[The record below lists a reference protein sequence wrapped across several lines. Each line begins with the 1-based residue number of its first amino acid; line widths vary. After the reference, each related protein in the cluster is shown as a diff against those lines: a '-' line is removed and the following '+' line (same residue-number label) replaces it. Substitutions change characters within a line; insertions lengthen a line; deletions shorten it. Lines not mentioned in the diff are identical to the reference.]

1 MPQDS
6 VLKGRLEG
14 FRPAEL
20 LQVMG
25 LNASSGTLH
34 LHSRDDRTGL
44 IYVDAGSIVGSIEL
58 DTEALTL
65 GHVLQQLNMATAAQL
80 DRAYL
85 MQTQDPLGKRIGER
99 LIDLNILGR
108 DQLTIALKTQA
119 LWTLRE
125 MALWREG
132 TYEFRP
138 DEQESVGSG
147 DLHLSTTQV
156 VMEMLRYEG
165 EWNEL
170 AEQLPDGTRTHLA
183 LAPIPP
189 AHRPLKFPSSV
200 WRIVAHVNSQ
210 RSVRRIATAVRQPEE
225 AVARQLATLVRDELL
240 LPVGAT
246 NLPGLPDEAERL
258 SMKNFNL
265 FSLVQRMEQD
275 WIKKKTPVDQLVALA
290 TFINLT
296 MQSLEEACRNQQ
308 LGLAA
313 DTLAILLARERL
325 SSINGYDFKIDHN
338 RIDVDDFAGFCKRS
352 FDGNMRNHLQVA
364 PEFYHGALETLLHA
378 LGTHSR
384 PSMPALPRRVCG
396 RRTKRSGKRS
406 LRRFA
411 GRLSPMS
418 ERSLV
423 A

>member
-1 MPQDS
+1 
-6 VLKGRLEG
+6 
-14 FRPAEL
+14 
-20 LQVMG
+20 MG

-189 AHRPLKFPSSV
+189 AHHPLKFPSSV

-338 RIDVDDFAGFCKRS
+338 RVDVDDFAGFCKRS

-364 PEFYHGALETLLHA
+364 SEFYHGALETLLHA
-378 LGTHSR
+378 LGTAFEAINARIASPR
-384 PSMPALPRRVCG
+384 VRSQNKEVWEAL
-396 RRTKRSGKRS
+396 
-406 LRRFA
+406 FA
-411 GRLSPMS
+411 TFRGQALAD
-418 ERSLV
+418 E
-423 A
+423 

>member
-44 IYVDAGSIVGSIEL
+44 IYVDAGSIVGSIEM

-189 AHRPLKFPSSV
+189 AHRPLKFPASV

-378 LGTHSR
+378 LGTAFEAINARIASPR
-384 PSMPALPRRVCG
+384 VRSQNKEVWEAL
-396 RRTKRSGKRS
+396 
-406 LRRFA
+406 FA
-411 GRLSPMS
+411 TFRGQALAD
-418 ERSLV
+418 E
-423 A
+423 

>member
-44 IYVDAGSIVGSIEL
+44 IYVDAGSIVGSIEM

-156 VMEMLRYEG
+156 VMEMMRYEG

-378 LGTHSR
+378 LGTAFEAINARIASPR
-384 PSMPALPRRVCG
+384 VRSQNKEVWEAL
-396 RRTKRSGKRS
+396 
-406 LRRFA
+406 FA
-411 GRLSPMS
+411 TFRGQALAD
-418 ERSLV
+418 E
-423 A
+423 

>member
-378 LGTHSR
+378 LGTAFEAINARIASPR
-384 PSMPALPRRVCG
+384 VRSQNKEVWEAL
-396 RRTKRSGKRS
+396 
-406 LRRFA
+406 FA
-411 GRLSPMS
+411 TFRGQALAD
-418 ERSLV
+418 E
-423 A
+423 

>member
-34 LHSRDDRTGL
+34 LDSRDDRTGL

-200 WRIVAHVNSQ
+200 WRIVAHVNSR

-378 LGTHSR
+378 LGTAFEAINARIASPR
-384 PSMPALPRRVCG
+384 VRSQNKEVWEAL
-396 RRTKRSGKRS
+396 
-406 LRRFA
+406 FA
-411 GRLSPMS
+411 TFRGQALAD
-418 ERSLV
+418 E
-423 A
+423 

>member
-364 PEFYHGALETLLHA
+364 AEFYHGALETLLHA
-378 LGTHSR
+378 LGTASR

>member
-189 AHRPLKFPSSV
+189 AHRPLKFPASV
-200 WRIVAHVNSQ
+200 WRIVAHVNSR

-290 TFINLT
+290 AFINLT

-378 LGTHSR
+378 LGTAFEAINARIASPR
-384 PSMPALPRRVCG
+384 VRSQNKEVWEAL
-396 RRTKRSGKRS
+396 
-406 LRRFA
+406 FA
-411 GRLSPMS
+411 TFRGQAFAD
-418 ERSLV
+418 E
-423 A
+423 

>member
-200 WRIVAHVNSQ
+200 WRIVAHVNSR

-378 LGTHSR
+378 LGTAFEAINARIASPR
-384 PSMPALPRRVCG
+384 VRSQNKEVWEAL
-396 RRTKRSGKRS
+396 
-406 LRRFA
+406 FA
-411 GRLSPMS
+411 TFRGQALAD
-418 ERSLV
+418 E
-423 A
+423 

>member
-44 IYVDAGSIVGSIEL
+44 IYVDAGSIVGSIEM

-156 VMEMLRYEG
+156 VMEMMRYEG

-225 AVARQLATLVRDELL
+225 AVAHQLATLVRDELL

-378 LGTHSR
+378 LGTAFEAINARIASPR
-384 PSMPALPRRVCG
+384 VRSQNKEVWEAL
-396 RRTKRSGKRS
+396 
-406 LRRFA
+406 FA
-411 GRLSPMS
+411 TFRGQALAD
-418 ERSLV
+418 E
-423 A
+423 

>member
-200 WRIVAHVNSQ
+200 WRIVAHVNSR

-378 LGTHSR
+378 LGTAFEAINARIASPR
-384 PSMPALPRRVCG
+384 VRSQNKEVWEAL
-396 RRTKRSGKRS
+396 
-406 LRRFA
+406 FA
-411 GRLSPMS
+411 TFRGQAFAD
-418 ERSLV
+418 E
-423 A
+423 

>member
-1 MPQDS
+1 
-6 VLKGRLEG
+6 
-14 FRPAEL
+14 
-20 LQVMG
+20 
-25 LNASSGTLH
+25 
-34 LHSRDDRTGL
+34 
-44 IYVDAGSIVGSIEL
+44 
-58 DTEALTL
+58 
-65 GHVLQQLNMATAAQL
+65 
-80 DRAYL
+80 
-85 MQTQDPLGKRIGER
+85 
-99 LIDLNILGR
+99 
-108 DQLTIALKTQA
+108 
-119 LWTLRE
+119 
-125 MALWREG
+125 
-132 TYEFRP
+132 
-138 DEQESVGSG
+138 
-147 DLHLSTTQV
+147 
-156 VMEMLRYEG
+156 MEMLRYEG

-189 AHRPLKFPSSV
+189 AHHPLKFPSSV

-338 RIDVDDFAGFCKRS
+338 RVDVDDFAGFCKRS

-364 PEFYHGALETLLHA
+364 SEFYHGALETLLHA
-378 LGTHSR
+378 LGTAFEAINARIASPR
-384 PSMPALPRRVCG
+384 VRSQNKEVWEAL
-396 RRTKRSGKRS
+396 
-406 LRRFA
+406 FA
-411 GRLSPMS
+411 TFRGQALAD
-418 ERSLV
+418 E
-423 A
+423 

>member
-200 WRIVAHVNSQ
+200 WRIVAHVNSR

-290 TFINLT
+290 AFINLT

-378 LGTHSR
+378 LGTAFEAINARIASPR
-384 PSMPALPRRVCG
+384 VRSQNKEVWEAL
-396 RRTKRSGKRS
+396 
-406 LRRFA
+406 FA
-411 GRLSPMS
+411 TFRGQAFAD
-418 ERSLV
+418 E
-423 A
+423 